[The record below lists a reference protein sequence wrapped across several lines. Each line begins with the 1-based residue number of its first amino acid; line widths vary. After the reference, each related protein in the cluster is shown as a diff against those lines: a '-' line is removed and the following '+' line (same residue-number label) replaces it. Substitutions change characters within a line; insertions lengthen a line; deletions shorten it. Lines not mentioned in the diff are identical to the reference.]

1 MLTVVDELG
10 NDGPR
15 WWQEAAKVVVCE
27 IFNDYSL
34 EKIIHHLDCLEEECQ
49 EMRKNE
55 EKVIYAAGQ
64 VSRESQ
70 KFLSSHFDGMLNN
83 FKFFTSDGP

>member
-15 WWQEAAKVVVCE
+15 WWQEAAKAVVCE

-34 EKIIHHLDCLEEECQ
+34 EKIIHHLDSLEEEWQ

-55 EKVIYAAGQ
+55 EKVIHNPKSGLWIK
-64 VSRESQ
+64 VWI
-70 KFLSSHFDGMLNN
+70 KLSTG
-83 FKFFTSDGP
+83 

>member
-15 WWQEAAKVVVCE
+15 WWQEAAKAVVCE

-34 EKIIHHLDCLEEECQ
+34 EKIIHHLDSLEEEWQ

-55 EKVIYAAGQ
+55 E
-64 VSRESQ
+64 
-70 KFLSSHFDGMLNN
+70 
-83 FKFFTSDGP
+83 